1 MPAPGHPQAPLKR
14 RPVAD
19 RAHGVHIGDLS
30 RKGATT
36 VFEMLFW
43 VYLLNAVLLINHE
56 IDSAY
61 WKEWELFRLSGGITL
76 FLLLH
81 FPIVFLIL
89 YGLVLVHNRS
99 PGGLVISLV
108 LSAGGLFAFL
118 IHMYFL
124 KMGRDEFRL
133 PISLFILYAT
143 MAVSVVQATLTIR
156 LLF

>member
-1 MPAPGHPQAPLKR
+1 LGPCGRNHA
-14 RPVAD
+14 V
-19 RAHGVHIGDLS
+19 
-30 RKGATT
+30 KGAAI
-36 VFEMLFW
+36 VYEVLFW
-43 VYLLNAVLLINHE
+43 VYMLNAVLLINHE

-81 FPIVFLIL
+81 FPMLFLIL
-89 YGLVLVHNRS
+89 YGLVLVHRRS
-99 PGGLVISLV
+99 PAGLVISLV
-108 LSAGGLFAFL
+108 LSAGGLLAFL

-124 KMGRDEFRL
+124 KKGRDEFRL

-143 MAVSVVQATLTIR
+143 MAVSVVQASLAIR